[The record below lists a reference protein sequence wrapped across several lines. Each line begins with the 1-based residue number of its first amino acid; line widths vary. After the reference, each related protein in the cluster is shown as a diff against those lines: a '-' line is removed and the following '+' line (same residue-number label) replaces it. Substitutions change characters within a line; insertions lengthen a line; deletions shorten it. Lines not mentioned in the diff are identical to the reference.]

1 MAASDELGV
10 QGAVHSIDQG
20 WLAPNI
26 RRAMFAV
33 LIISLTL
40 LYLFVQFRGLSSVT
54 AMDQAQIA
62 RNIASGKGFSTRFI
76 RPLAIWQLGKSKK
89 EIPANQFP
97 DFYQAPL
104 NPIVNALPLLL
115 VKSAWKMTPTDLVYA
130 GDRIIVVVSILFFLL
145 SVGIWYFVGS
155 RLFDSKLSLIACAI
169 ILMTDMMWQFSL
181 SGLPQMLMLFLFSG
195 AVWLTVRAMQK
206 RDRVLTVLI
215 SLFGAGFLFGFM
227 ILAHALAVWIFLG
240 WLVFAVVYFQPRG
253 IAAMAAL
260 AAVLMVT
267 LPWMARNYSVC
278 GNPFGLSIY
287 AAIAANGNPEE
298 GYLRSLD
305 DAPAVSGSGILSK
318 FKSGVAEQIRGL
330 FAYLGMNLAA
340 GVFFVALMHPFRS
353 PVVSLFRWCIVL
365 MWVGA
370 VIGMGVFGLSGV
382 ISSNQLHVLL
392 LPLFVFYGLA
402 FIMVLWSRWDVDY
415 PLFRMVFLSVVVVLC
430 ALPMLSNLF
439 SNRGAAIQW
448 PPYVPPFIGILGDWY
463 GEKEII
469 ASDMPWAVA
478 WYAQRKS
485 VLLPESVRAFN
496 RLNDYRVLGE
506 PISGLYLTP
515 ITGNLRLFP
524 DIYKGAY
531 KEWALMI
538 TRPPKVDGF
547 ALPFYTALP
556 IEGECIIFAD
566 RDRWSKPIQ

>member
-1 MAASDELGV
+1 MAVSGEIGV
-10 QGAVHSIDQG
+10 QTAVHSIEQG
-20 WLAPNI
+20 RLAPII
-26 RRAMFAV
+26 RRAMFAF
-33 LIISLTL
+33 LIIALTL
-40 LYLFVQFRGLSSVT
+40 LYLFVQFRGFSSPT

-62 RNIASGKGFSTRFI
+62 RNIASGKGLTTKFI
-76 RPLAIWQLGKSKK
+76 RPLAIWQLQKSGK
-89 EIPANQFP
+89 EIPAGQFP
-97 DFYQAPL
+97 DFYQSPL

-115 VKSAWKMTPTDLVYA
+115 VKSSWKMTPTDLVYA
-130 GDRIIVVVSILFFLL
+130 GDKIIAAFSILFFLL
-145 SVGIWYFVGS
+145 SVAVWYFVGV
-155 RLFDSKLSLIACAI
+155 RLFDSKLSLVACAI

-181 SGLPQMLMLFLFSG
+181 SGLPQMLMLLLFSG
-195 AVWLTVRAMQK
+195 AIWLTVHAMQK
-206 RDRVLTVLI
+206 RDRLMAVLA
-215 SLFGAGFLFGFM
+215 SLFGAGLLFGFM
-227 ILAHALAVWIFLG
+227 ILAHALAAWIFLG
-240 WLVFAVVYFQPRG
+240 WLVFAAVYFPPRG
-253 IAAMAAL
+253 IAALAAL

-267 LPWMARNYSVC
+267 LPWTVRNYSVC

-287 AAIAANGNPEE
+287 TAITSGATPEE

-305 DAPAVSGSGILSK
+305 DAPPISGAELFSKIKSGI
-318 FKSGVAEQIRGL
+318 AEQIKSL

-340 GVFFVALMHPFRS
+340 GAFFLALLHPFRS
-353 PVVSLFRWCIVL
+353 PVASLFRWCVAL

-370 VIGMGVFGLSGV
+370 VVGMGIFGVSGT
-382 ISSNQLHVLL
+382 ISSNQLHVIL

-402 FIMVLWSRWDVDY
+402 FLMVLWSRWELNY
-415 PLFRMVFLSVVVVLC
+415 PLLRILFLSTVVFLCS
-430 ALPMLSNLF
+430 LPMLAALF
-439 SNRGAAIQW
+439 SNKGAAIQW
-448 PPYVPPFIGILGDWY
+448 PPYVPPFIGILGEWY

-506 PISGLYLTP
+506 PVSGLYLTP
-515 ITGNLRLFP
+515 LTGNLRLFS
-524 DIYKGAY
+524 DIYKGSY
-531 KEWALMI
+531 KEWALLI

-566 RDRWSKPIQ
+566 RDRWSKPTQ

>member
-1 MAASDELGV
+1 MAATGEVGV
-10 QGAVHSIDQG
+10 QTAVHSLEQG
-20 WLAPNI
+20 RLAPII
-26 RRAMFAV
+26 RGAMFAF
-33 LIISLTL
+33 LIIALTL
-40 LYLFVQFRGLSSVT
+40 LYLFVQFRGFSTVT

-62 RNIASGKGFSTRFI
+62 RNIASGKGLSTKFI
-76 RPLAIWQLGKSKK
+76 RPLAIWQLEKAGK
-89 EIPANQFP
+89 EISADKFP

-130 GDRIIVVVSILFFLL
+130 GDKIIVTFSILFFLM
-145 SVGIWYFVGS
+145 SVGIWYFVGA

-181 SGLPQMLMLFLFSG
+181 SGLPQMLMLLLFSG
-195 AVWLTVRAMQK
+195 AVWLTVHAMQK
-206 RDRVLTVLI
+206 QDRLVTVLV
-215 SLFGAGFLFGFM
+215 SLFGAGLLFGLM
-227 ILAHALAVWIFLG
+227 ILAHGLAVWIFLG
-240 WLVFAVVYFQPRG
+240 WLVFAAVYFSPRG
-253 IAAMAAL
+253 VAAMAAL

-267 LPWMARNYSVC
+267 LPWMVRNYSVC
-278 GNPFGLSIY
+278 GNPFGLSVY
-287 AAIAANGNPEE
+287 AAISSGGSPEE

-305 DAPAVSGSGILSK
+305 DAPPLSSSSLVAK
-318 FKSGVAEQIRGL
+318 IKSGVAEQIRSL
-330 FAYLGMNLAA
+330 FGYLGMNLVA
-340 GVFFVALMHPFRS
+340 GAFFLALLHPFRS
-353 PVVSLFRWCIVL
+353 SVVSMFRWCIGL

-370 VIGMGVFGLSGV
+370 LVGMGAFGVGGV
-382 ISSNQLHVLL
+382 VSSNQLHVLL
-392 LPLFVFYGLA
+392 QPLFIFYGLA
-402 FIMVLWSRWDVDY
+402 FIMVLWSRWEINY
-415 PLFRMVFLSVVVVLC
+415 PLLRVIFLSALVFLC
-430 ALPMLSNLF
+430 ALPMLSSLL

-448 PPYVPPFIGILGDWY
+448 RPYVPPFIGILGDWF

-496 RLNDYRVLGE
+496 RLNDYRVLGQ
-506 PISGLYLTP
+506 PVSGLYLTP
-515 ITGNLRLFP
+515 LTGNLRLFS

-531 KEWALMI
+531 KEWALLI

>member
-1 MAASDELGV
+1 MAGSGDVGV
-10 QGAVHSIDQG
+10 QTAVHSLEQG
-20 WLAPNI
+20 RLAPVI

-33 LIISLTL
+33 LIIALTL
-40 LYLFVQFRGLSSVT
+40 LYLFVQFRGFSSVT

-62 RNIASGKGFSTRFI
+62 RNIAAGKGFSTKFI
-76 RPLAIWQLGKSKK
+76 RPLAIWQLEKSGK
-89 EIPANQFP
+89 EIPADRFP

-115 VKSAWKMTPTDLVYA
+115 VKSAWKIAPTDLVYA
-130 GDRIIVVVSILFFLL
+130 GDRIIATFSVLFFLL
-145 SVGIWYFVGS
+145 SVGIWYFVGI

-195 AVWLTVRAMQK
+195 AIWLTLQAMQK
-206 RDRVLTVLI
+206 RDQLVTVLAF
-215 SLFGAGFLFGFM
+215 LFGAGLLFGFM
-227 ILAHALAVWIFLG
+227 ILAHGLAVWIFLG
-240 WLVFAVVYFQPRG
+240 WLVFASVYFSPRG

-267 LPWMARNYSVC
+267 LPWMVRNYSVC
-278 GNPFGLSIY
+278 GNPFGLSVY
-287 AAIAANGNPEE
+287 AAIASGGAPEE
-298 GYLRSLD
+298 GYLRSLEE
-305 DAPAVSGSGILSK
+305 APAVSGSKLFSK
-318 FKSGVAEQIRGL
+318 LKSGVSTQVESL

-340 GVFFVALMHPFRS
+340 GAFFLALLHPFRS

-370 VIGMGVFGLSGV
+370 VTGMGIFGLSGT
-382 ISSNQLHVLL
+382 ISSNQLHVLF

-402 FIMVLWSRWDVDY
+402 FLMVLWSRWELSY
-415 PLFRMVFLSVVVVLC
+415 PLLRVIFLSVVVFLC
-430 ALPMLSNLF
+430 AIPMLATLF
-439 SNRGAAIQW
+439 ANRGATIQW
-448 PPYVPPFIGILGDWY
+448 PPYVPPFIGFLGEWY
-463 GEKEII
+463 GEKEIVV
-469 ASDMPWAVA
+469 SDMPWAVA

-506 PISGLYLTP
+506 PLSGLYLTP
-515 ITGNLRLFP
+515 ITGNLHLFS

-531 KEWALMI
+531 KEWALLI

-566 RDRWSKPIQ
+566 RDRWSRPSK

>member
-1 MAASDELGV
+1 MAVTDEVGV
-10 QGAVHSIDQG
+10 QTAVHSLEQG
-20 WLAPNI
+20 RLAPII
-26 RRAMFAV
+26 RGAMFAF
-33 LIISLTL
+33 LIIALTL
-40 LYLFVQFRGLSSVT
+40 LYLFVQFRGFSGVT

-62 RNIASGKGFSTRFI
+62 RNIAEGKGLSTRLI
-76 RPLAIWQLGKSKK
+76 RPLAIWQLESAGK
-89 EIPANQFP
+89 EIPTDNFP

-130 GDRIIVVVSILFFLL
+130 GDRMIAAVAILFFLL
-145 SVGIWYFVGS
+145 SVGIWYFVGA

-195 AVWLTVRAMQK
+195 AMWLTVQAMQK
-206 RDRVLTVLI
+206 RDRQGVVLL
-215 SLFGAGFLFGFM
+215 SLFGAGLLFGLM
-227 ILAHALAVWIFLG
+227 ILAHGLAAWIFLG
-240 WLVFAVVYFQPRG
+240 WLVFTGVYFSPRG
-253 IAAMAAL
+253 IAALAAL

-287 AAIAANGNPEE
+287 AAITRGVPEE

-305 DAPAVSGSGILSK
+305 DAPSVSGSGLFSK
-318 FKSGVAEQIRGL
+318 MKSGVSAQIEAI
-330 FAYLGMNLAA
+330 FSYLGMNLAA
-340 GVFFVALMHPFRS
+340 GAFFLALLHPFRS
-353 PVVSLFRWCIVL
+353 STVSLFRWCILL

-370 VIGMGVFGLSGV
+370 VAGMGIFGLEGP

-392 LPLFVFYGLA
+392 LPLFIFYGLA
-402 FIMVLWSRWDVDY
+402 FLMVLWNRWEFNF
-415 PLFRMVFLSVVVVLC
+415 PLLRMVFLSVVVFLC
-430 ALPMLSNLF
+430 AVPMLANLF
-439 SNRGAAIQW
+439 SRGGAAIQW
-448 PPYVPPFIGILGDWY
+448 PPYVPPFIAILGDWY
-463 GEKEII
+463 EEKEII
-469 ASDMPWAVA
+469 TSDMPWAVA

-496 RLNDYRVLGE
+496 RLHDYRVLGE
-506 PISGLYLTP
+506 PITGLYLTP
-515 ITGNLRLFP
+515 ITGNLRLFS
-524 DIYKGAY
+524 DIYKGTY
-531 KEWALMI
+531 REWALLI
-538 TRPPKVDGF
+538 TRPPRVDGF

-566 RDRWSKPIQ
+566 RDRWSKRVQ